1 MLDKKKKQYLKSLG
15 NTLKASVQ
23 IGKDGLSEN
32 VIDMCERSLEAHEL
46 IKVAL
51 LKSCPVSV
59 QEIALD
65 ISSQTNS
72 DIINIIGRTILM
84 FRQSEKRKIQF

>member
-65 ISSQTNS
+65 ISSQTNA